1 MGKKRKIDKSSFAVE
16 YTGIRRHETAAN
28 NNHEAAESIRKG
40 LKQAG
45 KEKLERVKD
54 LKEFLDKL

>member
-1 MGKKRKIDKSSFAVE
+1 MGRKKKIDKSSSEFE
-16 YTGIRRHETAAN
+16 GYKKSFHETTVN
-28 NNHEAAESIRKG
+28 NTSEASESIRKG

-45 KEKLERVKD
+45 KGKLERVKD